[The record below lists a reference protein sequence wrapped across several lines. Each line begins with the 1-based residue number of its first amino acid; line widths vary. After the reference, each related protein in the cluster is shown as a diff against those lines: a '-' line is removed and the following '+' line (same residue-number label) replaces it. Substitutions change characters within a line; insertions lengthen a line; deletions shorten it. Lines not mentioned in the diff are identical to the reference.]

1 MPMVFSQCL
10 TDVRMGKCSEET
22 CAFLKSLS
30 RELAGNLK
38 AEATNIF
45 FRKLSAQ
52 VFNMKVL
59 NSLPGEVVSFEATD
73 VGDTRGIQ
81 CPAES
86 HLLLKPG
93 CRVMLLWNRS
103 EHLCDGM
110 TGTFLGQQGT
120 NHILV
125 DFEGVGQI
133 PLKREL
139 WQKRGRSGE
148 VVGNRTQYPVALSY
162 AITCHKSQ
170 GLTLPAAVVH
180 CTKEFVPGLIYVS
193 VIRVRK
199 SEQLQVLNF
208 CLNQLLS
215 PAQECT
221 RVCESH

>member
-86 HLLLKPG
+86 I
-93 CRVMLLWNRS
+93 C
-103 EHLCDGM
+103 C
-110 TGTFLGQQGT
+110 
-120 NHILV
+120 
-125 DFEGVGQI
+125 
-133 PLKREL
+133 
-139 WQKRGRSGE
+139 
-148 VVGNRTQYPVALSY
+148 
-162 AITCHKSQ
+162 
-170 GLTLPAAVVH
+170 
-180 CTKEFVPGLIYVS
+180 
-193 VIRVRK
+193 
-199 SEQLQVLNF
+199 
-208 CLNQLLS
+208 
-215 PAQECT
+215 
-221 RVCESH
+221 